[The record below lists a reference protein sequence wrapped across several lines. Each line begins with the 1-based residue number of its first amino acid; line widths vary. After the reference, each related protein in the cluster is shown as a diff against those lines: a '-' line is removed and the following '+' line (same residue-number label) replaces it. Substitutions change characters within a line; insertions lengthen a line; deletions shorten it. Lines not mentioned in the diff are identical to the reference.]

1 MLTFCLLH
9 GHKNSPGEEIYAVL
23 ISHILGWHILILF
36 TPIQNKKVKLK
47 SEEVKE
53 KENSVLAY
61 LVGKKK
67 IFPPFSDHYL
77 RFRLPNEG

>member
-1 MLTFCLLH
+1 MAVLTFCLLH

-53 KENSVLAY
+53 KENSTSLP
-61 LVGKKK
+61 GWKKNF
-67 IFPPFSDHYL
+67 FPPF
-77 RFRLPNEG
+77 F